1 MGVYRTSGIPQSMEQ
16 IDLEKIILNVFDK
29 IDAPVER
36 KILMHVTDVNLMKI
50 VEAIK
55 LLLNLVNVR
64 IWFE

>member
-1 MGVYRTSGIPQSMEQ
+1 MEQ

-36 KILMHVTDVNLMKI
+36 KILMHVTDVNLVKI
-50 VEAIK
+50 VEPIK